1 MSQVRLRG
9 QLICKNAD
17 EAALVRHH
25 LPLHVRLTGDE
36 PGCVSFE
43 VRPTEDPLVWLVE
56 EEFVDVIAFEA
67 HQARIAASEW
77 GLMTTGIERRY
88 VVEGLA
94 DA

>member
-17 EAALVRHH
+17 EAALVHQH
-25 LPLHVRLTGDE
+25 LSLHVRLTDAE
-36 PGCVSFE
+36 PGCVSFK
-43 VRPTEDPLVWLVE
+43 VRPAGDSLVWLVE
-56 EEFVDVIAFEA
+56 EEFVDVAAFEA
-67 HQARIAASEW
+67 HQARVAASEW
-77 GLMTTGIERRY
+77 GLMTAGIERRY